1 MIPPLAFGG
10 GRNEENIMA
19 VEIQERELQG
29 ILSDHRGRVDE
40 LGRYL

>member
-1 MIPPLAFGG
+1 MPPRLWGID
-10 GRNEENIMA
+10 RNKEHIMA

-29 ILSDHRGRVDE
+29 ILSDYRGRVDK